1 VTYKKEK
8 KKQTSMCGR
17 MATAKKY
24 HISYSCPHSTYAFIC
39 ITCLFHELFHIVH
52 SWISKDSISSSHY

>member
-1 VTYKKEK
+1 
-8 KKQTSMCGR
+8 MCGR